1 MLTTLDRR
9 QTRRQATDAEF
20 PRYVSMYDVNEI
32 LVHLEGDEQR
42 LFHEEKNTRARTLDV
57 TSRKIVY
64 VSKIA
69 IEHEETICSR
79 VY

>member
-57 TSRKIVY
+57 TSRKIVH